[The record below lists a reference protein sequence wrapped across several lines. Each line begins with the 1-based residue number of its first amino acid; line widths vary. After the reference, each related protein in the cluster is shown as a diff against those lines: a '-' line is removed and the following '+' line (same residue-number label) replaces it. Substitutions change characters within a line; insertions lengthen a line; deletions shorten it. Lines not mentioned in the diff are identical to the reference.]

1 MLYPIILQAFGAD
14 ISAFPNVTAWYD
26 KLKTQLEGYD
36 DINQTGA
43 NLHREMF
50 RSKLS

>member
-14 ISAFPNVTAWYD
+14 ISAFPNVVAWYD
-26 KLKTQLEGYD
+26 KMKTQLEGYG
-36 DINQTGA
+36 DINQKA
-43 NLHREMF
+43 ADVYREML